1 MHIFKDILDFI
12 NTLTFIDYVFFFA
25 VILLLILII
34 TLIYFIKSNNEV
46 FQSNETSSNDLIEI
60 TKKLE
65 QEEEKPRIEFTSYEQ
80 DQEDKAIIS
89 YDELVKKGKLGQIN
103 YEDEQNY
110 DGLSIKKISLEEGS
124 PPEVEEEPKSSIR
137 VISYQNEEQFL
148 IALKK
153 LQSLLN

>member
-25 VILLLILII
+25 VILLLILVI
-34 TLIYFIKSNNEV
+34 TLIYFIKSNNDV
-46 FQSNETSSNDLIEI
+46 FSNKSKPDNDLVEI
-60 TKKLE
+60 TKKL
-65 QEEEKPRIEFTSYEQ
+65 EEEKPRIELTSYEQ

-89 YDELVKKGKLGQIN
+89 YDELVQKGKLGQIN
-103 YEDEQNY
+103 YEDEQDL
-110 DGLSIKKISLEEGS
+110 DGLSVKKINIDGIESDSSVTNL
-124 PPEVEEEPKSSIR
+124 PPTIR

-148 IALKK
+148 RALKQ